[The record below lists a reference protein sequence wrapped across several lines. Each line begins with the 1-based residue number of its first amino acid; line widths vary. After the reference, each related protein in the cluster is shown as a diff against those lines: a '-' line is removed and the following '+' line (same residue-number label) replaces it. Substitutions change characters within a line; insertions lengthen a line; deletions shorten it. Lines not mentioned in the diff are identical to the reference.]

1 MLCCEAAPES
11 KKEAQNAR
19 KKATGALGVA
29 NNWPARAGGG
39 GVGGEV
45 PPFRGWGLTKL

>member
-1 MLCCEAAPES
+1 MLRCEAAPES

-19 KKATGALGVA
+19 KKGTGALGPA
-29 NNWPARAGGG
+29 NNRPSRAGGG

-45 PPFRGWGLTKL
+45 PPLR

>member
-11 KKEAQNAR
+11 KKETQNAR
-19 KKATGALGVA
+19 KKATTPLGVA
-29 NNWPARAGGG
+29 NSWPARASGG

-45 PPFRGWGLTKL
+45 NLPL

>member
-1 MLCCEAAPES
+1 MLRCEAAPES
-11 KKEAQNAR
+11 RKEAHNAR
-19 KKATGALGVA
+19 KKATSALNLA

-45 PPFRGWGLTKL
+45 PPLR

>member
-11 KKEAQNAR
+11 KKEVQNAG
-19 KKATGALGVA
+19 KKATTALDLA
-29 NNWPARAGGG
+29 NSRPARAGGG

-45 PPFRGWGLTKL
+45 PPLR

>member
-11 KKEAQNAR
+11 KKEIHNAG
-19 KKATGALGVA
+19 KKATTALGVA
-29 NNWPARAGGG
+29 NRQPARAGGG

-45 PPFRGWGLTKL
+45 SLPL